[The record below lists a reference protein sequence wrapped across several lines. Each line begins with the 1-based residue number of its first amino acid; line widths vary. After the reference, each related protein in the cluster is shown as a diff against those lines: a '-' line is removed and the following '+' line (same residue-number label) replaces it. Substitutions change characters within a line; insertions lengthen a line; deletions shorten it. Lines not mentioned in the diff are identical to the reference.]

1 MMLERMVT
9 ITKTTMMVMKT
20 ITTLMAPALR

>member
-1 MMLERMVT
+1 MLERIVM
-9 ITKTTMMVMKT
+9 ITKTTMMMIMKT